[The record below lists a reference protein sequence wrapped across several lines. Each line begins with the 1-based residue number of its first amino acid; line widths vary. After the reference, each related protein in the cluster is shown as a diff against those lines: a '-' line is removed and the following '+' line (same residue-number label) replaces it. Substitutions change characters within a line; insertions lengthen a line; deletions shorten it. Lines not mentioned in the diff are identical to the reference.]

1 MRTAHAKAASKASS
15 IASDYNNAG
24 WLANTSLA
32 ALERSLSSRLRRSG
46 REFSEQRS
54 GDPNLVSSGL
64 SLSGLLIQA
73 AVGIAGGRGGWR
85 TKRSGVADTH
95 GYAAAVLDGRNLTV
109 RGPYRRRPP
118 LPTSMP
124 KVPCSG
130 RSPSRPR
137 ASSARPPATAR
148 ARRCAARP
156 AHAARRA
163 PRRLRGVD
171 IGGGGHARRHP
182 RDHAHVTQFAAPSAT
197 WQSYAR
203 RPTGRAGTVT
213 RDVPGSGDAGRARA
227 LPLDDLG
234 AEEALPRLRGGRPRI
249 GPGPQARCRRRRAIR
264 RGATARCLVVSA
276 MRHDAS
282 SIGDPVARKTY
293 DVIVLGAGLAGDA
306 RRASGRERPERGG
319 RRVRPRRR

>member
-1 MRTAHAKAASKASS
+1 M
-15 IASDYNNAG
+15 
-24 WLANTSLA
+24 
-32 ALERSLSSRLRRSG
+32 
-46 REFSEQRS
+46 
-54 GDPNLVSSGL
+54 SSGL

-85 TKRSGVADTH
+85 TKRSGVADTN

-213 RDVPGSGDAGRARA
+213 RDVPGSGDAVRARA
-227 LPLDDLG
+227 LPSM
-234 AEEALPRLRGGRPRI
+234 I
-249 GPGPQARCRRRRAIR
+249 S
-264 RGATARCLVVSA
+264 V
-276 MRHDAS
+276 
-282 SIGDPVARKTY
+282 
-293 DVIVLGAGLAGDA
+293 
-306 RRASGRERPERGG
+306 
-319 RRVRPRRR
+319 PRRRSHAREADGQGSVRDRKPGAVGDAPFVVEQQRAVSSLARCDMTHPRSEIPWPARPTM